1 MLLLKSVKS
10 VSNSDDWINIW
21 IGDWC
26 LNAFNCTSA
35 RLVVFLICCAQ
46 VQLDE
51 IQTDSLSPPLKA
63 HALHLSVK
71 VWFVHTLHD
80 VNPHFESET
89 KQYHCSFFPSENIFI
104 NSIKSNERIFFIH
117 AFREVQQH
125 KMNDF
130 IRIKTLRVVF
140 YCYSLVRM
148 LWRALYFHA
157 VSVMTIVFP
166 FFYFFP
172 LASMIISE
180 IKCTLQIYIHCC
192 FDVNSILIWFQKP
205 KPCIV
210 VVLIKQSFVFWHIV
224 YLGGCRI
231 SEPF

>member
-71 VWFVHTLHD
+71 VWFVHGLHD

-140 YCYSLVRM
+140 LLLFTCPY
-148 LWRALYFHA
+148 
-157 VSVMTIVFP
+157 
-166 FFYFFP
+166 
-172 LASMIISE
+172 
-180 IKCTLQIYIHCC
+180 
-192 FDVNSILIWFQKP
+192 
-205 KPCIV
+205 V
-210 VVLIKQSFVFWHIV
+210 VTRFVFSCCKCNDNRFSTSFRLRQWSFRKSNARFKFTFTV
-224 YLGGCRI
+224 ALM
-231 SEPF
+231 STAF